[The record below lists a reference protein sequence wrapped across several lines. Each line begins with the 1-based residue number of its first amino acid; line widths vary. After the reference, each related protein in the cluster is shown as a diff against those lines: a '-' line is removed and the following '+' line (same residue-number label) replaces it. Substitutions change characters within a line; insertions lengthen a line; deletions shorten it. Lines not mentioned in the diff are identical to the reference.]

1 MMKRILAFGL
11 SAVLSVQSVAAGLPD
26 LGESSAAD
34 LSPALERRIGEQ
46 VIREIRWREP
56 AYLDDPQV
64 ESYLT
69 GLGNRLVAASNG
81 AGSFQFFALRDPT
94 LNAFAM
100 PGGYIGVHTGLIL
113 SARSESELAS
123 VLAHEIAHVEQR
135 HIARLVGK
143 QSQSSMIMLA
153 SLLVA
158 VLAARSSDQVAQ
170 AAVAGGTAAG
180 IQNQLGYTREFER
193 EADRMG
199 LQTLDAAGF
208 DTRDMA
214 NFFERLQ
221 RETRLYENNAPAYLR
236 THPLTTERIADMSN
250 RVEGARYRQVASSE
264 EFTLVQARLATLEGP
279 APDVFR
285 RESLAW
291 EKARQPT
298 AAQRY
303 AYVHAALR
311 AGELARAET
320 AWQGFAAADR
330 NAMVVA
336 LGAEVAMARRDEATA
351 IARLDPAIA
360 RFPQAR
366 YLDYLRADARMAAGQ
381 NEAAINEL
389 RELTTSYPDDF
400 RSWTRLAKAY
410 QAVGNVSQ
418 SHRAQAEV
426 YALQGAWSSAIG
438 QLEIAQ
444 REGKT
449 DFYTQSVMDARL
461 REFRARFDDERAW
474 RDRNGR

>member
-158 VLAARSSDQVAQ
+158 VLAARSSDQIAQ

-180 IQNQLGYTREFER
+180 IQSQLGYTREFER

-285 RESLAW
+285 REARAW
-291 EKARQPT
+291 EKASEPT
-298 AAQRY
+298 VAQRY
-303 AYVHAALR
+303 AYVHAAMRANELVLAEAAWKGFP
-311 AGELARAET
+311 AGE
-320 AWQGFAAADR
+320 QS
-330 NAMVVA
+330 AMIVA
-336 LGAEVAMARRDEATA
+336 LGAELAMAQRNYAA
-351 IARLDPAIA
+351 AVARLKPAVSHY
-360 RFPQAR
+360 PQAR
-366 YLDYLRADARMAAGQ
+366 YLSYLLADARIAAGDT
-381 NEAAINEL
+381 ATAISEL
-389 RELTTSYPDDF
+389 RELTTTYPDDF
-400 RSWTRLAKAY
+400 RSWSRLAKAY
-410 QAVGNVSQ
+410 QVAGKVAE

-438 QLEIAQ
+438 QLEIAL
-444 REGKT
+444 REGKA

-461 REFRARFDDERAW
+461 REFRARYDDERAW
-474 RDRNGR
+474 RERR

>member
-1 MMKRILAFGL
+1 MKRILAFGL

-56 AYLDDPQV
+56 SYLDDPQI
-64 ESYLT
+64 ESYLS
-69 GLGNRLVAASNG
+69 GLGNRLVTASKSG
-81 AGSFQFFALRDPT
+81 GSFQFFALRDPT

-143 QSQSSMIMLA
+143 QSQSSLIMLA

-193 EADRMG
+193 EADRIG

-250 RVEGARYRQVASSE
+250 RVEGARYRQVASSD
-264 EFTLVQARLATLEGP
+264 EFTLVQARLDTLEGA

-285 RESLAW
+285 RERHAW
-291 EKARQPT
+291 ENTRQPT
-298 AAQRY
+298 AGQRY

-311 AGELARAET
+311 ARELERAEA
-320 AWQGFAAADR
+320 AWQGFAADER

-336 LGAEVAMARRDEATA
+336 LGAELAMARRDYAGA
-351 IARLDPAIA
+351 IARLDPAIV

-366 YLDYLRADARMAAGQ
+366 YLDYLRADARMAAGKH
-381 NEAAINEL
+381 EAAIAEL
-389 RELTTSYPDDF
+389 RELTTTYPDDF

-474 RDRNGR
+474 RDRNAR